1 MKTILTSSAFVLVAT
16 LGVASMQAAADNF
29 VGGDETIVNDL
40 VPAAGVWTVLVAE
53 PMTLADVN
61 THCVATGSAD
71 ALNPNAGSD
80 NQYRF
85 ILSIDNA
92 NPPIT
97 TAGGACE
104 RTVEFDAHGAF
115 SQNMEEVSSTCTFRD
130 LGQGFHTIYW
140 LARKNVGGAP
150 NLIVDDSSL
159 SFACQSNLYD
169 LDGVKDGS

>member
-16 LGVASMQAAADNF
+16 LGSASMQAAADNF
-29 VGGDETIVNDL
+29 VGGDETILNDL

-53 PMTLADVN
+53 PMTLAGVN

-71 ALNPNAGSD
+71 ALNPNAGVD

-85 ILSIDNA
+85 VLSIDNA

-97 TAGGACE
+97 ATGLACE
-104 RTVEFDAHGAF
+104 RTVEFDTHGVF

-130 LGQGFHTIYW
+130 LGQGFHTLYW
-140 LARKNVGGAP
+140 LARKGTGAAP
-150 NLIVDDSSL
+150 NLIVDDSSMSFVCQDNL
-159 SFACQSNLYD
+159 SD
-169 LDGVKDGS
+169 LDGVRDGN